1 MSRPLELT
9 GQRFGKLTV
18 IRRNGSKNSKA
29 YWLCQCDCGKQVSV
43 VSNALS
49 GNKTKSCGCVS
60 VERIRNLNKGKSL
73 VEDIVGNKYGRLVV
87 LEFSH
92 LSDDRKRTYWKCV
105 CDCGNEIVTRGDSLK
120 NGHTNS
126 CGCYNKEIVS
136 QTKGATT
143 HGLTNTRLYR
153 IYTGMKS
160 RCYNH
165 NVENYKYYGG
175 RGIKICDDWL
185 GEVGFSNFYAW
196 SISNG
201 YSDDLS
207 IDRINV
213 NGNYEPSNCRWATA
227 KEQANNRRC
236 NKNNLAIQEVV

>member
-165 NVENYKYYGG
+165 NMENYKYFKQLLIEFNNFIAYHISKCFKNIYKEDLT
-175 RGIKICDDWL
+175 IKELI
-185 GEVGFSNFYAW
+185 EK
-196 SISNG
+196 I
-201 YSDDLS
+201 LS
-207 IDRINV
+207 
-213 NGNYEPSNCRWATA
+213 
-227 KEQANNRRC
+227 
-236 NKNNLAIQEVV
+236 KNNIELDIYPLPTDKINNYKK